1 MIFASVIQVV
11 PHRLRAWRLAFT
23 LGLGLAALPVWP
35 VPAADPP
42 RQYPGL
48 PEGTTPYDWALE
60 QLQVP
65 AAHARHRGRP
75 GFVVAVIDL
84 GYRHHPDLEGHLW
97 VNPNPT
103 RRDVEQR
110 QDLHGW
116 DFADDDG
123 SLEYNGPQAESAYY
137 TNHHVFVA
145 GEVAAVAP
153 ECRLMILRVSY
164 RNHDSWYQAVDYAV
178 RHGAKVL
185 VMPHGYIGRA
195 PGSEVPLFYQGTDF
209 TWPEDNPKLRESLDN
224 AYDAGCLVFS
234 GTADNRG
241 RRVAFFPVASEA
253 VCAVGSSNRT
263 GEASNMAAD
272 ADYVE
277 FSAPAGQR
285 GTADP
290 GQTVWGLGGRQDYT
304 SFEGGC
310 MACSFAGGVAALV
323 WSRHPEWTNDQLRQ
337 VLRNT
342 ARGQPRDAHQSD
354 RKLGYGILSADEA
367 LALTDDQL
375 TRDVRLVAD
384 SLKITPCE
392 GGFRLRGTL
401 HNHGVWDARKAMV
414 VVYNGDPTQP
424 RSSEATL
431 DQPGPELQTRQLGH
445 AVTSVRGLH
454 ESGIAIDCAGAAP
467 AKVWFE
473 VYCLDRRSPRI
484 HRLMVNLPAPPTP

>member
-1 MIFASVIQVV
+1 MNFPRVLQ
-11 PHRLRAWRLAFT
+11 RLPRTRRTGRLAFV
-23 LGLGLAALPVWP
+23 LGLGLAVLSVSSTM
-35 VPAADPP
+35 VGDPP

-48 PEGTTPYDWALE
+48 PEGTTPYDWALG

-75 GFVVAVIDL
+75 EFVVAVIDL

-97 VNPNPT
+97 INPNPT
-103 RRDVEQR
+103 RRDAEGR
-110 QDLHGW
+110 QDRHGW
-116 DFADDDG
+116 DFADNDG
-123 SLEYNGPQAESAYY
+123 SLEYHGPQAESGYY

-153 ECRLMILRVSY
+153 DCRLMILRVSY

-178 RHGAKVL
+178 QHGAKVL

-253 VCAVGSSNRT
+253 VCAVGSANRS

-277 FSAPAGQR
+277 FAAPAGQR
-285 GTADP
+285 GTTDP
-290 GQTVWGLGGRQDYT
+290 GQTIWGLGGRQDYT

-323 WSRHPEWTNDQLRQ
+323 WSRHPEWTNEQLRQ

-342 ARGQPRDAHQSD
+342 ARGQPRDAHQPD
-354 RKLGYGILSADEA
+354 RKLGHGILSAAAA
-367 LALTDDQL
+367 LALTDEQL
-375 TRDVRLVAD
+375 ARDVRLLAD
-384 SLKITPCE
+384 SLTMTTHD

-401 HNHGVWDARKAMV
+401 HNQGVWDARKAMV

-424 RSSEATL
+424 RSPQATL
-431 DQPGPELQTRQLGH
+431 DQSGPELQTRQLGH
-445 AVTSVRGLH
+445 AVTAVRGLH
-454 ESGIAIDCAGAAP
+454 ESEIEMDCAGSPP

-484 HRLMVNLPAPPTP
+484 HRLAVDLPPPPSR

>member
-1 MIFASVIQVV
+1 MNFPRVLQ
-11 PHRLRAWRLAFT
+11 RLPTTRRTGRLAFV
-23 LGLGLAALPVWP
+23 LGLGLAVLSVSSTMAG
-35 VPAADPP
+35 DPP

-65 AAHARHRGRP
+65 AAHARHRGHP
-75 GFVVAVIDL
+75 EFVVAVIDL

-97 VNPNPT
+97 INPNPT
-103 RRDVEQR
+103 RRDAEGR
-110 QDLHGW
+110 QDRHGW
-116 DFADDDG
+116 DFADNDG
-123 SLEYNGPQAESAYY
+123 SLEYQGPQAESGYY

-153 ECRLMILRVSY
+153 DCRLMILRVSY

-178 RHGAKVL
+178 QHGAKVL

-253 VCAVGSSNRT
+253 VCAVGSANRS

-277 FSAPAGQR
+277 FAAPAGQR
-285 GTADP
+285 GTTDP
-290 GQTVWGLGGRQDYT
+290 GETIWGLGGRQDYT

-323 WSRHPEWTNDQLRQ
+323 WSRHPEWTNEQLRQ

-342 ARGQPRDAHQSD
+342 ARGQPRDAHQPD
-354 RKLGYGILSADEA
+354 RKLGHGILSAEAA
-367 LALTDDQL
+367 LALTDEQL
-375 TRDVRLVAD
+375 ARDVRLLAD
-384 SLKITPCE
+384 SLTMTTHD

-401 HNHGVWDARKAMV
+401 HNQGVWDARKAMV

-424 RSSEATL
+424 RSPQATL
-431 DQPGPELQTRQLGH
+431 DQSGPELQTRQLGH
-445 AVTSVRGLH
+445 AVTSVRGLQ
-454 ESGIAIDCAGAAP
+454 ESDIELDCVGAAP

-473 VYCLDRRSPRI
+473 VFCLDRHSPRI
-484 HRLMVNLPAPPTP
+484 HRLAVDLAVPPKP

>member
-1 MIFASVIQVV
+1 MNFPRVLQ
-11 PHRLRAWRLAFT
+11 RLPTTRRTGRLAFV
-23 LGLGLAALPVWP
+23 LGLGLAVLSVSSTMAG
-35 VPAADPP
+35 DPP

-75 GFVVAVIDL
+75 EFVVAVIDL

-97 VNPNPT
+97 INPNPT
-103 RRDVEQR
+103 RRDAEGR
-110 QDLHGW
+110 QDRHGW
-116 DFADDDG
+116 DFADNDG
-123 SLEYNGPQAESAYY
+123 SLEYQGPQAESGYY

-153 ECRLMILRVSY
+153 DCRLMILRVSY

-178 RHGAKVL
+178 QHGAKVL

-253 VCAVGSSNRT
+253 VCAVGSANRS

-277 FSAPAGQR
+277 FAAPAGQR
-285 GTADP
+285 GTTDP
-290 GQTVWGLGGRQDYT
+290 GETIWGLGGRQDYT

-323 WSRHPEWTNDQLRQ
+323 WSRHPEWTNEQLRQ

-342 ARGQPRDAHQSD
+342 ARGQPRDAHQPD
-354 RKLGYGILSADEA
+354 RKLGHGILSAEAA
-367 LALTDDQL
+367 LALTDEQL
-375 TRDVRLVAD
+375 ARDVRLLAD
-384 SLKITPCE
+384 SLTMTTHD

-401 HNHGVWDARKAMV
+401 HNQGVWDARKAMV

-424 RSSEATL
+424 RSPQATL
-431 DQPGPELQTRQLGH
+431 DQSGPELQTRQLGH
-445 AVTSVRGLH
+445 AVRAVRGLH
-454 ESGIAIDCAGAAP
+454 ESEIEMDCAGSPP

-484 HRLMVNLPAPPTP
+484 HRLAVDLPPPPSR